1 MADNT
6 IDRRLRVCFVL
17 EGSYP
22 YITGGVSSWVQD
34 MILGMPDIDFVLFS
48 ISPAGEQTLK
58 YDIPKNVVE
67 HKDIILSKLPKSS
80 KKIKSKIQ
88 TLKLI
93 KKMHI
98 DFKSKAHINLD
109 DILENLPEGS
119 YLYDEAVY
127 SDIAWEMLGKANI
140 QNNPMYSFSDY
151 FWSWRS
157 AHNMI
162 FTVLG
167 AEPPEADIYHSVSTG
182 YAGLLA
188 LSAKLRHGKPFLL
201 TEHGLY
207 HKEREMELRKA
218 QFLRGYQRDM
228 WIKIYNSLS
237 RMAYHQA
244 DISTSLFEY
253 NRRIQLELGAKEDT
267 ALVIPNGID
276 VEKYSSVKRVP
287 REGFHI
293 GLVGRVVPIK
303 DIKTFITMSRMVH
316 EHIKDARFYC
326 IGPTDED
333 EAYYE
338 DCKRMVKSFNL
349 TEVFEFTGRQNVLEY
364 YSFLDVMLLTSVR
377 EAQPLVILEAYA
389 AGVPV
394 VSTKV
399 GNVPEMLDYD
409 DRFLASSKDA
419 EKLAWNVKYIK
430 NHPVEMEEI
439 IRTNKEK
446 VNTLYN
452 KNDLY
457 ATYKKLYSK
466 LLEN

>member
-1 MADNT
+1 MAN
-6 IDRRLRVCFVL
+6 RLRVCLIL

-34 MILGMPDIDFVLFS
+34 MILGMTDIDFVLFS

-67 HKDIILSKLPKSS
+67 HKDIVLSYLPKSTR
-80 KKIKSKIQ
+80 KIKGKIK

-93 KKMHI
+93 KNMHA
-98 DFKSKAHINLD
+98 DFKSKAHTKIG
-109 DILENLPEGS
+109 DILERLPEGS
-119 YLYDEAVY
+119 YLYDEAVS
-127 SDIAWEMLGKANI
+127 SDIAWEMLGKANV

-167 AEPPEADIYHSVSTG
+167 AEPPVADIYHSVSTG

-188 LSAKLRHGKPFLL
+188 VAAKLRHGKPFLL

-267 ALVIPNGID
+267 SLVIPNGID
-276 VEKYSSVKRVP
+276 VEKYSSVKRAL

-338 DCKRMVKSFNL
+338 DCRRMVESFNL
-349 TEVFEFTGRQNVLEY
+349 SKVFEFTGKQNVLEY

-394 VSTKV
+394 VSTRV

-430 NHPVEMEEI
+430 NHPEEMEEI
-439 IRTNKEK
+439 IKSNKEK

-457 ATYKKLYSK
+457 TTYQNLYHR
-466 LLEN
+466 LLEK